1 MLGSTHGTLT
11 TDSRRA
17 RAIACGEHPAQAVHG
32 RPAGA
37 GDLDV
42 SGRPLYAAVPD
53 LDRFFRPES
62 VAVVGASDTEGRPNT
77 GITRQLLAWSER
89 VGARLH
95 PVHPTRESVF
105 GIPCAPSVAA
115 LPEQVDLAVLL
126 LSDPL
131 PVIGELAEAKVKFA
145 VAFASGFAETGA
157 EGAAAQER
165 LAAAVARADGLRL
178 LGPNTNLNA
187 FERFREDLDGPAI
200 ALITQSGHQGRPLFS
215 LQELGIR
222 LSHWAPT
229 GNEADLET
237 ADFISYFAERPE
249 VGAIA
254 AYVEGL
260 KDGRAFLLAADRAAR
275 RGVPVVAVKVG
286 RTETGAR
293 TAASHTGKLTGADAV
308 VDAAMRQYGVIR
320 VDGLDELQDTAT
332 LLARARR
339 HRVPDSSASAPSAPA
354 SSAPGSAMS
363 SPAASSPAVSRP
375 ALPRPEGVVVYS
387 ISGGTGAHF
396 ADLAT
401 EAGLPLPTLSEAKQ
415 AELHQWIPDYL
426 SVANP
431 VDNGGHPVGDW
442 RGPRILDA
450 ILDDPAVGVLICPI
464 TGPFPPMSD
473 KLAQDLVAAAERT
486 DKLVCVVWG
495 SPVGTEAAYRETLL
509 GSSRVATFRTF
520 ANCITAVRAHLD
532 HTRFTAA
539 YRSPFDEAPRS
550 PSPSFRKAQALMRPG
565 QQLSE
570 HAAKQLLRAYGIR
583 VPREQ
588 LVTSAAAAVRA
599 ASLVGYPVV
608 MKASGASIAH
618 KTELGLVKIGLTSAS
633 QIRDAYRELTDI
645 ARYEDVSLDG
655 VLVCQMVERGVE
667 MVVGVTHD
675 DLFGPTVT
683 VGLGG
688 VLVEVLR
695 DSAVRVPP
703 FGEDQAHAMLAEL
716 RGRALLGGVR
726 GAPPADVDALVE
738 VVLRVQRMALELGDQ
753 IAELDINPL
762 MVLPR
767 GQGAVALDA
776 LAACR

>member
-1 MLGSTHGTLT
+1 MLGSTHGTFT
-11 TDSRRA
+11 TGLRA
-17 RAIACGEHPAQAVHG
+17 RVVACGEAPPVVVHG
-32 RPAGA
+32 VTAAP

-42 SGRPLYAAVPD
+42 SGRPLHAPVPD

-62 VAVVGASDTEGRPNT
+62 VAVIGASDAEGRPNT
-77 GITRQLLAWSER
+77 GITRQLLAWAER
-89 VGARLH
+89 VGARLV
-95 PVHPTRESVF
+95 PVHPTRTTVF
-105 GIPCAPSVAA
+105 GIDCVPSVGA
-115 LPEQVDLAVLL
+115 LAEPVDLAVLL
-126 LSDPL
+126 VADPL
-131 PVIGELAEAKVKFA
+131 PVIEELAGTKVKFA
-145 VAFASGFAETGA
+145 VAFASGFAETGEA
-157 EGAAAQER
+157 GAAAQER
-165 LAAAVARADGLRL
+165 LAAAVRRSGLRL

-187 FERFREDLDGPAI
+187 FERFRDDLEGPAV
-200 ALITQSGHQGRPLFS
+200 ALITQSGHQGRPVFT
-215 LQELGIR
+215 LQELGVR

-237 ADFISYFAERPE
+237 ADFLSYFAGRPE

-254 AYVEGL
+254 CYVEGL
-260 KDGRAFLLAADRAAR
+260 KDGRSFLLAADRAAR
-275 RGVPVVAVKVG
+275 QGVPVVAVKVG

-293 TAASHTGKLTGADAV
+293 TAASHTGKLTGADRV

-320 VDGLDELQDTAT
+320 VDGLDQLQDTSA

-339 HRVPDSSASAPSAPA
+339 PLAD
-354 SSAPGSAMS
+354 
-363 SPAASSPAVSRP
+363 
-375 ALPRPEGVVVYS
+375 GVVVYS

-401 EAGLPLPTLSEAKQ
+401 AAGLELPTLGRAKQ
-415 AELHQWIPDYL
+415 DELHQWIPEYL
-426 SVANP
+426 NVANP

-442 RGPRILDA
+442 RGRKIIDA
-450 ILDDPAVGVLICPI
+450 ILADPSVGVLVCPI

-473 KLAQDLVAAAERT
+473 KLAQDLVDAAEAT

-520 ANCITAVRAHLD
+520 SNCIGAVKAYLD
-532 HTRFTAA
+532 HHRFTAA
-539 YRSPFDEAPRS
+539 YRSPFDEAPRT
-550 PSPSFRKAQALMRPG
+550 PSPSLRKAQALMRPG
-565 QQLSE
+565 RRLSE

-599 ASLVGYPVV
+599 AGLVGYPVV
-608 MKASGASIAH
+608 MKASGAQLAH
-618 KTELGLVKIGLTSAS
+618 KTELGLVKTGLTSAS
-633 QIRDAYRELTDI
+633 QIRDTYRELTDI
-645 ARYEDVSLDG
+645 ARYESVDLDG
-655 VLVCQMVERGVE
+655 ILVCQMVGRGVE

-675 DLFGPTVT
+675 ELFGPTVT

-688 VLVEVLR
+688 VLVEVLN
-695 DSAVRVPP
+695 DTAVRVPP
-703 FGEDQAHAMLAEL
+703 FGEREARSMLDEL
-716 RGRALLGGVR
+716 RGRALLDGVR

-738 VVLRVQRMALELGDQ
+738 VVLRVQRMALELDGDL
-753 IAELDINPL
+753 AELDINPL

-776 LAACR
+776 LAVCR

>member
-17 RAIACGEHPAQAVHG
+17 RVIACGEQPSPVVHG
-32 RPAGA
+32 RPAEA
-37 GDLDV
+37 DDLDV
-42 SGRPLYAAVPD
+42 SGRPLYAGVPD
-53 LDRFFRPES
+53 LDRFFRPGS
-62 VAVVGASDTEGRPNT
+62 VAVIGASDTEGRPNT
-77 GITRQLLAWSER
+77 GITRQLLTWAER

-95 PVHPTRESVF
+95 PVHPTRQSVF
-105 GIPCAPSVAA
+105 GIPCSPSVAD
-115 LPEQVDLAVLL
+115 LSEPVDLAVLL
-126 LSDPL
+126 VADPL
-131 PVIGELAEAKVKFA
+131 PVIEQLAEAKVKFA
-145 VAFASGFAETGA
+145 VAFASGFAETGEA
-157 EGAAAQER
+157 GAAAQAR
-165 LAAAVARADGLRL
+165 LAAAVGRSGLRL

-187 FERFREDLDGPAI
+187 FEKFREDLDGPAI
-200 ALITQSGHQGRPLFS
+200 ALITQSGHQGRPVFTM
-215 LQELGIR
+215 QELGVR

-254 AYVEGL
+254 CYIEGL
-260 KDGRAFLLAADRAAR
+260 KDGRSFLLAADRAAR

-320 VDGLDELQDTAT
+320 VDGLDELQDTAA
-332 LLARARR
+332 LLARAR
-339 HRVPDSSASAPSAPA
+339 APQAD
-354 SSAPGSAMS
+354 
-363 SPAASSPAVSRP
+363 
-375 ALPRPEGVVVYS
+375 GVVVYA

-396 ADLAT
+396 ADLAS
-401 EAGLPLPTLSEAKQ
+401 EAGLHLPALSDTKQ
-415 AELHQWIPDYL
+415 AELHQWIPEYL
-426 SVANP
+426 NVTNP

-442 RGPRILDA
+442 RGRKIIDA
-450 ILDDPAVGVLICPI
+450 ILADPAVGVLICPI

-473 KLAQDLVAAAERT
+473 KLAQDLVDAAEET

-532 HTRFTAA
+532 HARFTAS
-539 YRSPFDEAPRS
+539 YRSPFDEAPRT

-608 MKASGASIAH
+608 MKASGAQIAH

-633 QIRDAYRELTDI
+633 QVRDAYRELTDI
-645 ARYEDVSLDG
+645 ARYEGISLDG

-667 MVVGVTHD
+667 LVVGVTHD
-675 DLFGPTVT
+675 QLFGPTVT

-695 DSAVRVPP
+695 DVAVRVPP
-703 FGEDQAHAMLAEL
+703 FGEDQARAMLGEL
-716 RGRALLGGVR
+716 RGRALLDGVR
-726 GAPPADVDALVE
+726 GGPPVDVDALVE
-738 VVLRVQRMALELGDQ
+738 VVIRVQRMALELGDDL
-753 IAELDINPL
+753 AELDINPL

-776 LAACR
+776 LAVCR

>member
-17 RAIACGEHPAQAVHG
+17 RVIACGEQPSPVVHG
-32 RPAGA
+32 RPADVD
-37 GDLDV
+37 DLDV
-42 SGRPLYAAVPD
+42 SGRPLYADAPD

-62 VAVVGASDTEGRPNT
+62 VAVVGASDAEDRPNT
-77 GITRQLLAWSER
+77 GITRQLIAWAER

-95 PVHPTRESVF
+95 PVHPTRQSVF
-105 GIPCAPSVAA
+105 GIPCSPSLAD

-126 LSDPL
+126 VGDPL

-157 EGAAAQER
+157 EGAAAQAH
-165 LAAAVARADGLRL
+165 LAAAVRHAGLRL

-187 FERFREDLDGPAI
+187 FEKFRDDLDGPAI
-200 ALITQSGHQGRPLFS
+200 ALITQSGHQGRPVFAM
-215 LQELGIR
+215 QELGVR

-237 ADFISYFAERPE
+237 ADFISYFSEQPE
-249 VGAIA
+249 IGAIA
-254 AYVEGL
+254 CYVEGL
-260 KDGRAFLLAADRAAR
+260 KDGRSFLLAADRAAR

-293 TAASHTGKLTGADAV
+293 TAASHTGKLTGADTV

-320 VDGLDELQDTAT
+320 VDGLDELQDTAA
-332 LLARARR
+332 LLARAR
-339 HRVPDSSASAPSAPA
+339 APRA
-354 SSAPGSAMS
+354 
-363 SPAASSPAVSRP
+363 
-375 ALPRPEGVVVYS
+375 EGVVVYS

-401 EAGLPLPTLSEAKQ
+401 AAGLPLPNLSAPKQ
-415 AELHQWIPDYL
+415 AELHQWIPEYL
-426 SVANP
+426 SVTNP

-442 RGPRILDA
+442 RGRKIIDA
-450 ILDDPAVGVLICPI
+450 ILADPEVGVLICPI

-473 KLAQDLVAAAERT
+473 KLAQDLVDAAEQT

-509 GSSRVATFRTF
+509 GSSKVATFRTF
-520 ANCITAVRAHLD
+520 ANCITAVRAYLD
-532 HTRFTAA
+532 HYRFVAS
-539 YRSPFDEAPRS
+539 YRSPFDEAPRT
-550 PSPSFRKAQALMRPG
+550 PSPSFRKTQALMRPG

-608 MKASGASIAH
+608 MKASGAQIAH

-633 QIRDAYRELTDI
+633 QVRDAYRELTDI
-645 ARYEDVSLDG
+645 ARYEGISLDG

-675 DLFGPTVT
+675 QLFGPTVT

-695 DSAVRVPP
+695 DAAVRVPP
-703 FGEDQAHAMLAEL
+703 FGEDQARGMLGEL
-716 RGRALLGGVR
+716 RGRALLEGVR
-726 GAPPADVDALVE
+726 GGPPVDVDALVE
-738 VVLRVQRMALELGDQ
+738 VVMRVQRMALELGDD

-776 LAACR
+776 LVVCR

>member
-11 TDSRRA
+11 TDSRRT
-17 RAIACGEHPAQAVHG
+17 RVIACGEQPGPAVHG
-32 RPAGA
+32 RPAEA
-37 GDLDV
+37 DDLDV
-42 SGRPLYAAVPD
+42 SGRPLYADVPD
-53 LDRFFRPES
+53 LDRFFRPAS

-77 GITRQLLAWSER
+77 GVTRQLVGWAER

-105 GIPCAPSVAA
+105 GLPCAASVTD

-126 LSDPL
+126 VADPL
-131 PVIGELAEAKVKFA
+131 PVIEQLAETKVKFA
-145 VAFASGFAETGA
+145 VVFASGFAETGQ

-165 LAAAVARADGLRL
+165 LAAAVERSGIRL

-187 FERFREDLDGPAI
+187 FERFRDDLTGPAI
-200 ALITQSGHQGRPLFS
+200 ALITQSGHQGRPVFA
-215 LQELGIR
+215 LQELGVR

-237 ADFISYFAERPE
+237 ADFLSYFAERPE

-254 AYVEGL
+254 CYVEGL
-260 KDGRAFLLAADRAAR
+260 KDGRSFLLAADRAAR

-293 TAASHTGKLTGADAV
+293 TAASHTGKLTGADEV

-320 VDGLDELQDTAT
+320 VDGLDELQDTAA
-332 LLARARR
+332 LLARAR
-339 HRVPDSSASAPSAPA
+339 APQ
-354 SSAPGSAMS
+354 APG
-363 SPAASSPAVSRP
+363 
-375 ALPRPEGVVVYS
+375 VVIYS
-387 ISGGTGAHF
+387 ISGGTGAHA

-401 EAGLPLPTLSEAKQ
+401 AAGLDLPALSSARQ
-415 AELHQWIPDYL
+415 AELHQWIPEYL

-431 VDNGGHPVGDW
+431 VDNGGHPVGDE
-442 RGPRILDA
+442 RGRKIIDA
-450 ILDDPAVGVLICPI
+450 ILADPQVGVLICPV
-464 TGPFPPMSD
+464 TGPFPPLSD
-473 KLAQDLVAAAERT
+473 RLVRDLVDAAEHT

-495 SPVGTEAAYRETLL
+495 SPVGTEAAYREVLL
-509 GSSRVATFRTF
+509 GSSRVATFRTLG
-520 ANCITAVRAHLD
+520 NCISAVRAHLD
-532 HTRFTAA
+532 HHRFVTG
-539 YRSPFDEAPRS
+539 YRSPFDQAPRT
-550 PSPSFRKAQALMRPG
+550 PSPSYRKAQLLMRPG

-599 ASLVGYPVV
+599 AGLVGYPVV
-608 MKASGASIAH
+608 MKASGAQIAH

-633 QIRDAYRELTDI
+633 QVRDAYRELTDI
-645 ARYEDVSLDG
+645 ARYEGVALDG

-695 DSAVRVPP
+695 DAAVRVPP
-703 FGEDQAHAMLAEL
+703 FGEDQARAMLGDL
-716 RGRALLGGVR
+716 RGRALLDGVR
-726 GAPPADVDALVE
+726 GRPPADVDALVE
-738 VVLRVQRMALELGDQ
+738 VVLRVQRMALELGDDL
-753 IAELDINPL
+753 AELDINPL
-762 MVLPR
+762 VVLPL

-776 LAACR
+776 LAVCR

>member
-1 MLGSTHGTLT
+1 MLGSTYGTLT

-17 RAIACGEHPAQAVHG
+17 RVIACGEQPGPAVHG
-32 RPAGA
+32 TAGA
-37 GDLDV
+37 DDRDV
-42 SGRPLYAAVPD
+42 SGRPLSADVPD

-62 VAVVGASDTEGRPNT
+62 VAVVGASDAEGRPNT
-77 GITRQLLAWSER
+77 GITRQLMSWAER
-89 VGARLH
+89 VGARIH
-95 PVHPTRESVF
+95 PVHPTRTTVF
-105 GIPCAPSVAA
+105 GLPCSRTVAE
-115 LPEQVDLAVLL
+115 LPEDVDLAVLL
-126 LSDPL
+126 VADPI
-131 PVIGELAEAKVKFA
+131 PVVEQLADTKVKFA
-145 VAFASGFAETGA
+145 VAFASGFAETGEA
-157 EGAAAQER
+157 GADAQQR
-165 LAAAVARADGLRL
+165 LAEAVDRSGLRL

-187 FERFREDLDGPAI
+187 FERFRDDLDGPAI
-200 ALITQSGHQGRPLFS
+200 ALITQSGHQGRPVFT

-260 KDGRAFLLAADRAAR
+260 KDGRSFLLAADRAAR
-275 RGVPVVAVKVG
+275 AGVPVVAVKVG

-293 TAASHTGKLTGADAV
+293 TAASHTGKLTGADTV
-308 VDAAMRQYGVIR
+308 VDAAMRQFGVIR
-320 VDGLDELQDTAT
+320 VDGLDELQDTAA
-332 LLARARR
+332 LLARAR
-339 HRVPDSSASAPSAPA
+339 P
-354 SSAPGSAMS
+354 
-363 SPAASSPAVSRP
+363 
-375 ALPRPEGVVVYS
+375 PRADGVVVYS

-396 ADLAT
+396 SDLAT
-401 EAGLPLPTLSEAKQ
+401 AGGLDLPVLSEARQ
-415 AELHQWIPDYL
+415 TELHQWIPEYL
-426 SVANP
+426 NVSNP

-442 RGPRILDA
+442 RGRKIIDA
-450 ILDDPAVGVLICPI
+450 ILADPSVGVLICPI

-473 KLAQDLVAAAERT
+473 KLAQDLVDAAEQT

-495 SPVGTEAAYRETLL
+495 SPLGTEEAYRTTLL

-520 ANCITAVRAHLD
+520 ANCVTAVRAHLE
-532 HTRFTAA
+532 HHRFTAS
-539 YRSPFDEAPRS
+539 YRSPFEEAPRT

-565 QQLSE
+565 KQLSE

-599 ASLVGYPVV
+599 ASQVGYPVV
-608 MKASGASIAH
+608 MKASAPQLAH
-618 KTELGLVKIGLTSAS
+618 KSELGLVKVGLTSAS
-633 QIRDAYRELTDI
+633 QVRDAYRDLTDI
-645 ARYEDVSLDG
+645 ARYEGIDLDG
-655 VLVCQMVERGVE
+655 VLVCQMVERGIE

-688 VLVEVLR
+688 VLVEVLK
-695 DSAVRVPP
+695 DTAVRVPP
-703 FGEDQAHAMLAEL
+703 FGEDQA
-716 RGRALLGGVR
+716 RALLGELRGHALLDGVR

-738 VVLRVQRMALELGDQ
+738 VILRVQRMALELHGDL
-753 IAELDINPL
+753 AELDVNPL

-776 LAACR
+776 LAVCR

>member
-17 RAIACGEHPAQAVHG
+17 RVIACGEPRPAVHG
-32 RPAGA
+32 RAA
-37 GDLDV
+37 DVDELDV
-42 SGRPLYAAVPD
+42 SGRPLHRDVPD
-53 LDRFFRPES
+53 LDRFFRPGS
-62 VAVVGASDTEGRPNT
+62 LAVIGASDAEGRPNT
-77 GITRQLLAWSER
+77 GITRQLLAWAER
-89 VGARLH
+89 VGARVH
-95 PVHPTRESVF
+95 PVHPSRPAVF
-105 GIPCAPSVAA
+105 GVPCVPCVAD

-126 LSDPL
+126 VADPL
-131 PVIGELAEAKVKFA
+131 PVIEELAEAKVRFA
-145 VAFASGFAETGA
+145 VAFASGFAETGE
-157 EGAAAQER
+157 EGARAQAR
-165 LAAAVARADGLRL
+165 LAAAARRSGLRL

-187 FERFREDLDGPAI
+187 FERFRDDLDGPAI
-200 ALITQSGHQGRPLFS
+200 ALITQSGHQGRPVFA

-275 RGVPVVAVKVG
+275 RKVPVVAVKVG
-286 RTETGAR
+286 RTEAGAR
-293 TAASHTGKLTGADAV
+293 TAASHTGKLTGADDV

-320 VDGLDELQDTAT
+320 VDGLDELQDTAA
-332 LLARARR
+332 LLARAR
-339 HRVPDSSASAPSAPA
+339 P
-354 SSAPGSAMS
+354 
-363 SPAASSPAVSRP
+363 
-375 ALPRPEGVVVYS
+375 PRADGVVVYS
-387 ISGGTGAHF
+387 ISGGTGAHV

-401 EAGLPLPTLSEAKQ
+401 GAGLTLPVLSEGRQ
-415 AELHQWIPDYL
+415 AELHRWIPEYL
-426 SVANP
+426 NVANP
-431 VDNGGHPVGDW
+431 VDNGGHPVGDE
-442 RGPRILDA
+442 RGRKIIDA
-450 ILDDPAVGVLICPI
+450 ILDDPEVGVLICPV
-464 TGPFPPMSD
+464 TGPFPPLSD
-473 KLAQDLVAAAERT
+473 KLVKDLVDAAEHS

-495 SPVGTEAAYRETLL
+495 SPVGTEPAYREVLL
-509 GSSRVATFRTF
+509 GSSRVATFRTVG
-520 ANCITAVRAHLD
+520 NCLTAVRAYLD
-532 HTRFTAA
+532 HHRFVHA
-539 YRSPFDEAPRS
+539 YRSPFDEAPRT
-550 PSPSFRKAQALMRPG
+550 PSPSFRKARMLMRPG

-599 ASLVGYPVV
+599 AGQVGYPVV
-608 MKASGASIAH
+608 MKASGAQIAH

-633 QIRDAYRELTDI
+633 QVRDAYRELTDI
-645 ARYEDVSLDG
+645 ARYEGVSLDG

-675 DLFGPTVT
+675 ELFGPTVT

-695 DSAVRVPP
+695 DAAVRVPP
-703 FGEDQAHAMLAEL
+703 FGEDQARDMLAEL
-716 RGRALLGGVR
+716 RGRALLDGVR
-726 GAPPADVDALVE
+726 GRPPADLDALVE
-738 VVLRVQRMALELGDQ
+738 VVLRVQRMALELGDEL
-753 IAELDINPL
+753 AELDINPL
-762 MVLPR
+762 VVLPR

-776 LAACR
+776 LAVCR

>member
-11 TDSRRA
+11 SDLRA
-17 RAIACGEHPAQAVHG
+17 RVVACGEHPRDAVHDS
-32 RPAGA
+32 ASVTASA
-37 GDLDV
+37 GDRDV
-42 SGRPLYAAVPD
+42 SGRPLYAPVPD
-53 LDRFFRPES
+53 LDRFFRPSS
-62 VAVVGASDTEGRPNT
+62 VAVVGASDAEGRPNT
-77 GITRQLLAWSER
+77 GITRRLIAWAER
-89 VGARLH
+89 MGTRLY
-95 PVHPTRESVF
+95 PVHPTRREVF
-105 GIPCAPSVAA
+105 GLPCVPRVGD
-115 LPEQVDLAVLL
+115 LPEPVDLAALL
-126 LSDPL
+126 VGDPL
-131 PVIGELAEAKVKFA
+131 PLIGELAEAKVRFA
-145 VAFASGFAETGA
+145 VAFASGYAETGD
-157 EGAAAQER
+157 EGAAAQVR
-165 LAAAVARADGLRL
+165 LAAAVERAGIRL

-187 FERFREDLDGPAI
+187 FEEFRDDLEGPAI
-200 ALITQSGHQGRPLFS
+200 ALITQSGHQGRPVFT

-254 AYVEGL
+254 CYVEGL
-260 KDGRAFLLAADRAAR
+260 KDGRSFLLAADRAAR
-275 RGVPVVAVKVG
+275 RGIPVVAVKVG

-293 TAASHTGKLTGADAV
+293 TAASHTGKLTGADQV

-320 VDGLDELQDTAT
+320 VDGLDELQDTSA
-332 LLARARR
+332 LLARARK
-339 HRVPDSSASAPSAPA
+339 PLAD
-354 SSAPGSAMS
+354 
-363 SPAASSPAVSRP
+363 
-375 ALPRPEGVVVYS
+375 GVAVYS

-401 EAGLPLPTLSEAKQ
+401 AAGLRLPRLSAAKQ
-415 AELHQWIPDYL
+415 SELHQWIPEYL
-426 SVANP
+426 HVANP

-442 RGPRILDA
+442 RGRKIIDA
-450 ILDDPAVGVLICPI
+450 ILADPDVGVLICPI

-473 KLAQDLVAAAERT
+473 RLARDLVDAAEET
-486 DKLVCVVWG
+486 EKLVCVVWG

-520 ANCITAVRAHLD
+520 ANCVTAVGAYLD
-532 HTRFTAA
+532 HHRFTTG
-539 YRSPFDEAPRS
+539 YRSPFDEAPRT
-550 PSPSFRKAQALMRPG
+550 PSPSFRKAGALMKPG
-565 QQLSE
+565 SRLSE

-599 ASLVGYPVV
+599 AGQVGYPVV
-608 MKASGASIAH
+608 MKASGSSLAH

-633 QIRDAYRELTDI
+633 QVRDAYRELTDI
-645 ARYEDVSLDG
+645 ARYEGGDLDG
-655 VLVCQMVERGVE
+655 ILVCQMVEQGVE
-667 MVVGVTHD
+667 MVVGVSRD

-695 DSAVRVPP
+695 DTAVRVPP
-703 FGEDQAHAMLAEL
+703 FGEGQARAMLAEL
-716 RGRALLGGVR
+716 RGRALLDGVR
-726 GAPPADVDALVE
+726 GGPPMDVDALVE
-738 VVLRVQRMALELGDQ
+738 VVLRVQRMALELGDDLS
-753 IAELDINPL
+753 ELDINPL

-776 LAACR
+776 LAVCR

>member
-17 RAIACGEHPAQAVHG
+17 RAIACGEHPSPVVHG
-32 RPAGA
+32 RPAA
-37 GDLDV
+37 TDDLDV
-42 SGRPLYAAVPD
+42 SGRPLYADVPD
-53 LDRFFRPES
+53 LDRFFRPGS
-62 VAVVGASDTEGRPNT
+62 VAVVGASDAEGRPNT
-77 GITRQLLAWSER
+77 GITRQLLTWAER

-95 PVHPTRESVF
+95 PVHPTRQSVF
-105 GIPCAPSVAA
+105 GIPCSPSVAD

-126 LSDPL
+126 VSDPL
-131 PVIGELAEAKVKFA
+131 PVIEQLAETKVKFA

-165 LAAAVARADGLRL
+165 LAAAVARSGLRL

-187 FERFREDLDGPAI
+187 FERFRDDLDGPAI
-200 ALITQSGHQGRPLFS
+200 ALITQSGHQGRPVFA

-237 ADFISYFAERPE
+237 ADFISYFAEQPE

-260 KDGRAFLLAADRAAR
+260 KDGRSFLLAADRAAR

-308 VDAAMRQYGVIR
+308 VDAAMRQFGVIR
-320 VDGLDELQDTAT
+320 VDGLDELQDTAA

-339 HRVPDSSASAPSAPA
+339 RPDTE
-354 SSAPGSAMS
+354 GG
-363 SPAASSPAVSRP
+363 RP
-375 ALPRPEGVVVYS
+375 RTAGGVVVYS

-396 ADLAT
+396 ADLAA
-401 EAGLPLPTLSEAKQ
+401 EAGLHLPVLSEARQ
-415 AELHQWIPDYL
+415 AELHQWIPEYL
-426 SVANP
+426 NVANP

-442 RGPRILDA
+442 RGRKIIDA
-450 ILDDPAVGVLICPI
+450 ILDDPDVGVLICPI

-473 KLAQDLVAAAERT
+473 KLAQDLVDAAEQT

-495 SPVGTEAAYRETLL
+495 SPVGTEPAYRQTLL

-532 HTRFTAA
+532 HQRFTTA
-539 YRSPFDEAPRS
+539 YHSPFDEAPRS
-550 PSPSFRKAQALMRPG
+550 PSPSYRKAQALMRPG

-608 MKASGASIAH
+608 MKASGARIAH

-633 QIRDAYRELTDI
+633 QVRDAYRELTDI
-645 ARYEDVSLDG
+645 ARYEGISLDG

-675 DLFGPTVT
+675 RLFGPTVT

-703 FGEDQAHAMLAEL
+703 FGEDQARAMLTEL
-716 RGRALLGGVR
+716 RGRTLLDGVR

-738 VVLRVQRMALELGDQ
+738 VVLRVQRMALELGDDL
-753 IAELDINPL
+753 AELDINPL

-776 LAACR
+776 LAVCR

>member
-32 RPAGA
+32 RPAEA

-42 SGRPLYAAVPD
+42 SGRPLYADVPD

-105 GIPCAPSVAA
+105 GIPCAPSVAD

-126 LSDPL
+126 VSDPL
-131 PVIGELAEAKVKFA
+131 PLIDELAEAKVKFA

-187 FERFREDLDGPAI
+187 FERFRDDLDGPAI
-200 ALITQSGHQGRPLFS
+200 ALITQSGHQGRPVFS

-308 VDAAMRQYGVIR
+308 VDAAMRQFGVIR

-339 HRVPDSSASAPSAPA
+339 PRTPYSTT
-354 SSAPGSAMS
+354 PG
-363 SPAASSPAVSRP
+363 PAA
-375 ALPRPEGVVVYS
+375 PRAEGVVVYS

-415 AELHQWIPDYL
+415 AELHQWIPGYL
-426 SVANP
+426 NVANP

-532 HTRFTAA
+532 HTRFTSA

-550 PSPSFRKAQALMRPG
+550 PSPSFRKAKALMRPG

-608 MKASGASIAH
+608 MKASGARIAH
-618 KTELGLVKIGLTSAS
+618 KTELGLVKVGLTSAS
-633 QIRDAYRELTDI
+633 QIRDAYRDLTDI

-703 FGEDQAHAMLAEL
+703 FAEDQAHAMLAEL
-716 RGRALLGGVR
+716 RGRALLDGVR

-738 VVLRVQRMALELGDQ
+738 VVLRVQRMALELGDE

-776 LAACR
+776 LAVCR

>member
-11 TDSRRA
+11 TDFRA
-17 RAIACGEHPAQAVHG
+17 RVEACGETPRTAVHSSAA
-32 RPAGA
+32 PSAEDA
-37 GDLDV
+37 VALDV
-42 SGRPLYAAVPD
+42 SGRPLHSDVPD

-62 VAVVGASDTEGRPNT
+62 VAVVGASDAEGRPNT
-77 GITRQLLAWSER
+77 GITRRLVAWAER

-95 PVHPTRESVF
+95 PVHPTRTTVF
-105 GIPCAPSVAA
+105 GLPCHASVAD

-126 LSDPL
+126 VADPV
-131 PVIGELAEAKVKFA
+131 PVIEELADTKVKFA
-145 VAFASGFAETGA
+145 VAFASGFAETGDA
-157 EGAAAQER
+157 GAAAQDR
-165 LAAAVARADGLRL
+165 LAAAVRRSGVRL

-187 FERFREDLDGPAI
+187 FEEFRQDLDGPAI
-200 ALITQSGHQGRPLFS
+200 ALITQSGHQGRPVYT

-237 ADFISYFAERPE
+237 SDFISYFAEQPE

-254 AYVEGL
+254 CYVEGL
-260 KDGRAFLLAADRAAR
+260 KDGRSFLLAADRAAR
-275 RGVPVVAVKVG
+275 AGVPVVAVKVG

-293 TAASHTGKLTGADAV
+293 TAASHTGKLTGADTV
-308 VDAAMRQYGVIR
+308 VDAAMRQFGVIR
-320 VDGLDELQDTAT
+320 VDGLDELQDTAA

-339 HRVPDSSASAPSAPA
+339 PQAD
-354 SSAPGSAMS
+354 
-363 SPAASSPAVSRP
+363 
-375 ALPRPEGVVVYS
+375 GVVVYS

-396 ADLAT
+396 SDLAT
-401 EAGLPLPTLSEAKQ
+401 EAGLTLPTLDPAKQ
-415 AELHQWIPDYL
+415 DELHQWIPEYL
-426 SVANP
+426 NVANP

-442 RGPRILDA
+442 RGRKIIDA
-450 ILDDPAVGVLICPI
+450 ILADPAVGVLICPI

-473 KLAQDLVAAAERT
+473 RLAQDLVDAAEQT
-486 DKLVCVVWG
+486 DKLICVIWG
-495 SPVGTEAAYRETLL
+495 SPVGTEEAYRTTLL

-520 ANCITAVRAHLD
+520 GNCITAVRAYLGH
-532 HTRFTAA
+532 HRFTAA
-539 YRSPFDEAPRS
+539 YRSPFAEAPRT

-599 ASLVGYPVV
+599 AGLVGYPVV
-608 MKASGASIAH
+608 MKASGPQLAH
-618 KTELGLVKIGLTSAS
+618 KTELGLVKVALTSAS

-645 ARYEDVSLDG
+645 ARYEDVPLDG
-655 VLVCQMVERGVE
+655 ILVCQMIERGVE
-667 MVVGVTHD
+667 MVVGVTQD
-675 DLFGPTVT
+675 ALFGPTVT

-688 VLVEVLR
+688 VLVEVLH
-695 DSAVRVPP
+695 DAAVRVPP
-703 FGEDQAHAMLAEL
+703 FGEDQARAMLTEL
-716 RGRALLGGVR
+716 RGHALLEGVR

-738 VVLRVQRMALELGDQ
+738 VILRIQRMALELGDDLS
-753 IAELDINPL
+753 ELDINPL

-776 LAACR
+776 LALCR

>member
-17 RAIACGEHPAQAVHG
+17 RVIACGEQPSPVVHG
-32 RPAGA
+32 RPAEVD
-37 GDLDV
+37 DLDV
-42 SGRPLYAAVPD
+42 SGRPLYATVPD
-53 LDRFFRPES
+53 LDRFFRPEC
-62 VAVVGASDTEGRPNT
+62 VAVIGASDAEGRPNT
-77 GITRQLLAWSER
+77 GITRQLMAWAER

-95 PVHPTRESVF
+95 PVHPTRRTVF
-105 GIPCAPSVAA
+105 GLPCLPSVSDV
-115 LPEQVDLAVLL
+115 PEQVDLAVLL
-126 LSDPL
+126 VADPL
-131 PVIGELAEAKVKFA
+131 PVIRELTEAKVRFA

-157 EGAAAQER
+157 EGAAAQTR
-165 LAAAVARADGLRL
+165 LAAAVHGSGLRL

-187 FERFREDLDGPAI
+187 FEHFRDDLDGPAV
-200 ALITQSGHQGRPLFS
+200 ALITQSGHQGRPVFAM
-215 LQELGIR
+215 QQLGVR

-237 ADFISYFAERPE
+237 ADFISYFSERPE
-249 VGAIA
+249 IGAIA
-254 AYVEGL
+254 CYVEGL
-260 KDGRAFLLAADRAAR
+260 KDGRSFLLAADRAAR
-275 RGVPVVAVKVG
+275 RKVPVVAVKVG

-320 VDGLDELQDTAT
+320 VDGLDELQDTAA
-332 LLARARR
+332 LLARAR
-339 HRVPDSSASAPSAPA
+339 APRAD
-354 SSAPGSAMS
+354 
-363 SPAASSPAVSRP
+363 
-375 ALPRPEGVVVYS
+375 GVVVYS

-396 ADLAT
+396 ADLASG
-401 EAGLPLPTLSEAKQ
+401 AGLNLPVLSEAKQ
-415 AELHQWIPDYL
+415 AELHTWIPNYL
-426 SVANP
+426 NVANP

-442 RGPRILDA
+442 RGRKIIDA
-450 ILDDPAVGVLICPI
+450 ILADPAVGVLICPI

-473 KLAQDLVAAAERT
+473 KLAQDLVDAAEQT

-532 HTRFTAA
+532 HARFTAA
-539 YRSPFDEAPRS
+539 YRSPFDEAPRT

-570 HAAKQLLRAYGIR
+570 HGAKQLLRAYGIR

-599 ASLVGYPVV
+599 ASQVGYPVV
-608 MKASGASIAH
+608 MKASGAQIAH

-633 QIRDAYRELTDI
+633 QVRDAYRELTDI
-645 ARYEDVSLDG
+645 ARYEGISLDG

-675 DLFGPTVT
+675 QLFGPTVT

-695 DSAVRVPP
+695 DFAVRVPP
-703 FGEDQAHAMLAEL
+703 FGDDQARAMLSEL
-716 RGRALLGGVR
+716 RGRALLDGVR
-726 GAPPADVDALVE
+726 GGPPVDVDALVE
-738 VVLRVQRMALELGDQ
+738 VVIRVQRMALELGDE

-776 LAACR
+776 LVLCR

>member
-17 RAIACGEHPAQAVHG
+17 RVIACGEQPSPVVHG
-32 RPAGA
+32 RPAEVD
-37 GDLDV
+37 DLDV
-42 SGRPLYAAVPD
+42 SGRPLYADAPD
-53 LDRFFRPES
+53 LDRFFRPGS
-62 VAVVGASDTEGRPNT
+62 VAVIGASDAEGRPNT
-77 GITRQLLAWSER
+77 GITRQLIGWAER

-95 PVHPTRESVF
+95 PVHPTRRSVF
-105 GIPCAPSVAA
+105 GLPCLPSVAD
-115 LPEQVDLAVLL
+115 LPEQIDLAVLL
-126 LSDPL
+126 VADPL
-131 PVIGELAEAKVKFA
+131 PVIEELAEAKVRFA
-145 VAFASGFAETGA
+145 VAFASGFAETGD
-157 EGAAAQER
+157 EGAAAQSR
-165 LAAAVARADGLRL
+165 LAAAVRRSGLRL

-187 FERFREDLDGPAI
+187 FEHFRDDLEGPAV
-200 ALITQSGHQGRPLFS
+200 ALITQSGHQGRPVFAM
-215 LQELGIR
+215 QQLGVR

-254 AYVEGL
+254 CYVEGL
-260 KDGRAFLLAADRAAR
+260 KDGRSFLLAADRAAR
-275 RGVPVVAVKVG
+275 RKVPVVVVKVG
-286 RTETGAR
+286 RTETGSR

-308 VDAAMRQYGVIR
+308 VDAAMRQFGVIR
-320 VDGLDELQDTAT
+320 VDGLDELQYTAA
-332 LLARARR
+332 LLARAK
-339 HRVPDSSASAPSAPA
+339 APRAD
-354 SSAPGSAMS
+354 
-363 SPAASSPAVSRP
+363 
-375 ALPRPEGVVVYS
+375 GVVVYS

-396 ADLAT
+396 ADLASA
-401 EAGLPLPTLSEAKQ
+401 AGLDLPVLSDAKQ
-415 AELHQWIPDYL
+415 AELHTWIPEYL
-426 SVANP
+426 NVANP

-442 RGPRILDA
+442 RGRKIIDA
-450 ILDDPAVGVLICPI
+450 ILADPAVGVLICPI

-473 KLAQDLVAAAERT
+473 KLAQDLVDAAEQT

-495 SPVGTEAAYRETLL
+495 SPVGTEDAYRTTLL

-520 ANCITAVRAHLD
+520 ANCITAVRAHLE
-532 HTRFTAA
+532 HARFTDA
-539 YRSPFDEAPRS
+539 YRSPFDEAPRT

-565 QQLSE
+565 RQLSE

-599 ASLVGYPVV
+599 AGQVGYPVV
-608 MKASGASIAH
+608 MKASGAQLAH

-633 QIRDAYRELTDI
+633 QVRDAYRELTDI
-645 ARYEDVSLDG
+645 ARYEGVSLDG

-667 MVVGVTHD
+667 MVVGVSHD
-675 DLFGPTVT
+675 QLFGPTVT

-695 DSAVRVPP
+695 DAAVRVPP
-703 FGEDQAHAMLAEL
+703 FGDDQARAMLRDL
-716 RGRALLGGVR
+716 RGRALLDGVR

-738 VVLRVQRMALELGDQ
+738 VVVRVQRMALELGDE
-753 IAELDINPL
+753 ISELDINPL

-776 LAACR
+776 LVVCR

>member
-17 RAIACGEHPAQAVHG
+17 RVIACGEQPGPAVHG
-32 RPAGA
+32 RPADVD
-37 GDLDV
+37 DLDV
-42 SGRPLYAAVPD
+42 GGRPLYAGVPD

-62 VAVVGASDTEGRPNT
+62 VAVIGASDAEGRPNT
-77 GITRQLLAWSER
+77 GITRQLIAWADR

-95 PVHPTRESVF
+95 PVHPTRTTVF
-105 GIPCAPSVAA
+105 GVPCFPSVPD
-115 LPEQVDLAVLL
+115 LPEQVDLAVVLVA
-126 LSDPL
+126 DPL
-131 PVIGELAEAKVKFA
+131 PVIEQLAEAKVKFA
-145 VAFASGFAETGA
+145 VAFASGFAETGE
-157 EGAAAQER
+157 EGALAQTQ
-165 LAAAVARADGLRL
+165 LAAAVGRSGLRL

-187 FERFREDLDGPAI
+187 FENFREDLDGPAI
-200 ALITQSGHQGRPLFS
+200 ALITQSGHQGRPVFA

-237 ADFISYFAERPE
+237 ADFISYFAELPE

-254 AYVEGL
+254 CYLEGL

-275 RGVPVVAVKVG
+275 RKVPVVAVKVG

-293 TAASHTGKLTGADAV
+293 TAASHTGKLTGADTV
-308 VDAAMRQYGVIR
+308 VDAAMRQYGVLR
-320 VDGLDELQDTAT
+320 VDGLDELQDTAS
-332 LLARARR
+332 LLARAKPP
-339 HRVPDSSASAPSAPA
+339 VAD
-354 SSAPGSAMS
+354 
-363 SPAASSPAVSRP
+363 
-375 ALPRPEGVVVYS
+375 GVVVYS

-396 ADLAT
+396 ADLAS
-401 EAGLPLPTLSEAKQ
+401 EAGLHLPQLSTAKQ
-415 AELHQWIPDYL
+415 GELHEWIPPYL

-442 RGPRILDA
+442 RGRKIIDA
-450 ILDDPAVGVLICPI
+450 ILDDPEVGVLVCPI
-464 TGPFPPMSD
+464 TGPFPPLSD
-473 KLAQDLVAAAERT
+473 KLVEDLVAAAERT

-495 SPVGTEAAYRETLL
+495 SPVGTEPAYRDVLL
-509 GSSRVATFRTF
+509 GSSRVATFRTVG
-520 ANCITAVRAHLD
+520 NCITALRAYFSH
-532 HTRFTAA
+532 HRFVHA
-539 YRSPFDEAPRS
+539 YRSPFDEAPRTL
-550 PSPSFRKAQALMRPG
+550 SPSFRKAQALMRPG

-599 ASLVGYPVV
+599 AGLVGYPVV
-608 MKASGASIAH
+608 MKASGGQIAH
-618 KTELGLVKIGLTSAS
+618 KTELGLVKVGLTSAS
-633 QIRDAYRELTDI
+633 QVRDAYRELTDI
-645 ARYEDVSLDG
+645 ARYEDVTLDG

-667 MVVGVTHD
+667 MVVGVTQD

-695 DSAVRVPP
+695 DVAVRVPP
-703 FGEDQAHAMLAEL
+703 FGEDQAADMLGEL
-716 RGRALLGGVR
+716 RGRPLLDGVR
-726 GAPPADVDALVE
+726 GRPPADLDALVE
-738 VVLRVQRMALELGDQ
+738 VILRVQRMALELGDVLS
-753 IAELDINPL
+753 ELDINPL

-776 LAACR
+776 LAVCR

>member
-11 TDSRRA
+11 TDFRA
-17 RAIACGEHPAQAVHG
+17 RVEACGETPRTAVHSTAA
-32 RPAGA
+32 PSTE
-37 GDLDV
+37 DVVPLDV
-42 SGRPLYAAVPD
+42 SGRPLHSDVPD

-62 VAVVGASDTEGRPNT
+62 VAVIGASDAEGRPNT
-77 GITRQLLAWSER
+77 GITRQLIAWAER
-89 VGARLH
+89 VGARIH
-95 PVHPTRESVF
+95 PVHPTRGTVF
-105 GIPCAPSVAA
+105 GLPCAPCVAD

-126 LSDPL
+126 VADPL
-131 PVIGELAEAKVKFA
+131 PVIEELAETKVKFA
-145 VAFASGFAETGA
+145 AAFASGFAETGD
-157 EGAAAQER
+157 EGAAAQAR
-165 LAAAVARADGLRL
+165 LAAAVGRSGLRL

-187 FERFREDLDGPAI
+187 FERFRDDLDGPAI
-200 ALITQSGHQGRPLFS
+200 ALITQSGHQGRPVYT

-237 ADFISYFAERPE
+237 SDFISYFAEQPE

-254 AYVEGL
+254 CYVEGL
-260 KDGRAFLLAADRAAR
+260 KDGRSFLLAADRAAR
-275 RGVPVVAVKVG
+275 AGVPVVAVKVG

-293 TAASHTGKLTGADAV
+293 MAASHTGKLTGADTV
-308 VDAAMRQYGVIR
+308 VDAAMRQFGVIR
-320 VDGLDELQDTAT
+320 VDGLDELQDTAA
-332 LLARARR
+332 LLARARK
-339 HRVPDSSASAPSAPA
+339 PKA
-354 SSAPGSAMS
+354 
-363 SPAASSPAVSRP
+363 
-375 ALPRPEGVVVYS
+375 EGVVVYS

-396 ADLAT
+396 SDLAT
-401 EAGLPLPTLSEAKQ
+401 EAGLTLPTLSEARQ
-415 AELHQWIPDYL
+415 QELHQWIPDYL
-426 SVANP
+426 NVANP

-442 RGPRILDA
+442 RGRKIIDA
-450 ILDDPAVGVLICPI
+450 ILADPAVGVLICPI

-473 KLAQDLVAAAERT
+473 KLAQDLVDAAEAT
-486 DKLVCVVWG
+486 DKLICVIWG
-495 SPVGTEAAYRETLL
+495 SPVGTEDAYRTTLL

-520 ANCITAVRAHLD
+520 GNCITAVRAYLGH
-532 HTRFTAA
+532 HRFTSA
-539 YRSPFDEAPRS
+539 YRSPFDEAPRT
-550 PSPSFRKAQALMRPG
+550 PSPSYRKAQALMRPG

-599 ASLVGYPVV
+599 AGLVGYPVV
-608 MKASGASIAH
+608 MKASGPQLGH

-645 ARYEDVSLDG
+645 ARYENIPLDG
-655 VLVCQMVERGVE
+655 ILVCQMVERGVE
-667 MVVGVTHD
+667 MVVGVTQD

-688 VLVEVLR
+688 VLVEVLH
-695 DSAVRVPP
+695 DAAVRVPP
-703 FGEDQAHAMLAEL
+703 FGEDQARAMLTEL
-716 RGRALLGGVR
+716 RGHPLLEGVR

-738 VVLRVQRMALELGDQ
+738 VILRVQRMALELGDELS
-753 IAELDINPL
+753 ELDINPL

-776 LAACR
+776 LAICH

>member
-11 TDSRRA
+11 TGSRRA
-17 RAIACGEHPAQAVHG
+17 RVVACGETPGPAVHG
-32 RPAGA
+32 RPDQAD
-37 GDLDV
+37 DLDV
-42 SGRPLYAAVPD
+42 SGRPLYADVPD

-62 VAVVGASDTEGRPNT
+62 VAVIGASDAEGRPNT
-77 GITRQLLAWSER
+77 GVTRQLVSWAER

-95 PVHPTRESVF
+95 PVHPTRASVF
-105 GIPCAPSVAA
+105 GLPCAASVAD
-115 LPEQVDLAVLL
+115 LPDQVDLAVLL
-126 LSDPL
+126 VSDPL
-131 PVIGELAEAKVKFA
+131 PVIEQLAETKVKFA
-145 VAFASGFAETGA
+145 VVFASGFAETGE

-165 LAAAVARADGLRL
+165 LAAAVERSGMRL

-187 FERFREDLDGPAI
+187 FERFRDDLTGPAI
-200 ALITQSGHQGRPLFS
+200 ALITQSGHQGRPVFA
-215 LQELGIR
+215 LQELGVR

-237 ADFISYFAERPE
+237 ADFLSYFAERPE

-254 AYVEGL
+254 CYVEGL
-260 KDGRAFLLAADRAAR
+260 KDGRSFLLAADRAAR

-286 RTETGAR
+286 RTEAGAR
-293 TAASHTGKLTGADAV
+293 TAASHTGKLTGADEV

-320 VDGLDELQDTAT
+320 VDGLDELQDTAA
-332 LLARARR
+332 LLARAR
-339 HRVPDSSASAPSAPA
+339 P
-354 SSAPGSAMS
+354 
-363 SPAASSPAVSRP
+363 
-375 ALPRPEGVVVYS
+375 PRATGVAIYS
-387 ISGGTGAHF
+387 ISGGTGAHA

-401 EAGLPLPTLSEAKQ
+401 AAGLHLPALSSAKQ
-415 AELHQWIPDYL
+415 AELHQWIPAYL
-426 SVANP
+426 NVANP

-442 RGPRILDA
+442 RGRKIIDA
-450 ILDDPAVGVLICPI
+450 ILDDPAVGVLICPV
-464 TGPFPPMSD
+464 TGPFPPLSD
-473 KLAQDLVAAAERT
+473 RLVQDLVDAAERT

-495 SPVGTEAAYRETLL
+495 SPVGTEPAYREVLL
-509 GSSRVATFRTF
+509 GSSRVATFRTL
-520 ANCITAVRAHLD
+520 ANCLSAVRAHLD
-532 HTRFTAA
+532 HHRFVTG
-539 YRSPFDEAPRS
+539 YRSPFDQAPRT
-550 PSPSFRKAQALMRPG
+550 PSPSYRKAQLLMRPG

-599 ASLVGYPVV
+599 AGLVGYPVV
-608 MKASGASIAH
+608 MKASGAQIAH

-633 QIRDAYRELTDI
+633 QVRDAYRELTDI
-645 ARYEDVSLDG
+645 ARYEGVALDG

-695 DSAVRVPP
+695 DAAVRVPP
-703 FGEDQAHAMLAEL
+703 FGEDQARDMLAEL
-716 RGRALLGGVR
+716 RGRALLEGVR
-726 GAPPADVDALVE
+726 GRPPADVDALVE
-738 VVLRVQRMALELGDQ
+738 VVLRVQRMALELGEDL
-753 IAELDINPL
+753 AELDVNPL
-762 MVLPR
+762 VVLDR

-776 LAACR
+776 LAVCR

>member
-11 TDSRRA
+11 TDFRA
-17 RAIACGEHPAQAVHG
+17 RVEACGESPRTAVHSTAA
-32 RPAGA
+32 PSAEDTVA
-37 GDLDV
+37 VDV
-42 SGRPLYAAVPD
+42 SGRPLHADVPD

-62 VAVVGASDTEGRPNT
+62 VAVVGASDAEGRPNT
-77 GITRQLLAWSER
+77 GITRQLIAWAER
-89 VGARLH
+89 VGARIH
-95 PVHPTRESVF
+95 PVHPTRPTVF
-105 GIPCAPSVAA
+105 GLPCHASVAD

-126 LSDPL
+126 VGDPL
-131 PVIGELAEAKVKFA
+131 PVIEELAETKVKFA
-145 VAFASGFAETGA
+145 VAFASGFAETGDA
-157 EGAAAQER
+157 GAAAQAR
-165 LAAAVARADGLRL
+165 LGAAVQRSGLRL

-187 FERFREDLDGPAI
+187 FEEFRDDLDGPAI
-200 ALITQSGHQGRPLFS
+200 ALITQSGHQGRPVYT

-237 ADFISYFAERPE
+237 SDFISYFAEQPE

-254 AYVEGL
+254 CYVEGL
-260 KDGRAFLLAADRAAR
+260 KDGRSFLLAADRAAR
-275 RGVPVVAVKVG
+275 NGVPVVAVKVG

-293 TAASHTGKLTGADAV
+293 MAASHTGKLTGADTV
-308 VDAAMRQYGVIR
+308 VDAAMRQFGVIR
-320 VDGLDELQDTAT
+320 VDGLDELQDTAA
-332 LLARARR
+332 LLARARK
-339 HRVPDSSASAPSAPA
+339 PQAD
-354 SSAPGSAMS
+354 
-363 SPAASSPAVSRP
+363 
-375 ALPRPEGVVVYS
+375 GVVVYS

-396 ADLAT
+396 SDLAT
-401 EAGLPLPTLSEAKQ
+401 EAGLSLPTLSQAKQ
-415 AELHQWIPDYL
+415 DELHQWIPEFL
-426 SVANP
+426 NVANP

-442 RGPRILDA
+442 RGRKIIDA
-450 ILDDPAVGVLICPI
+450 ILADPSVGVLICPI

-473 KLAQDLVAAAERT
+473 RLAQDLVDAAEAT
-486 DKLVCVVWG
+486 DKLICVVWG
-495 SPVGTEAAYRETLL
+495 SPVGTEDAYRTTLL

-520 ANCITAVRAHLD
+520 GNCITAVRAYLGH
-532 HTRFTAA
+532 HRFTAG
-539 YRSPFDEAPRS
+539 YRSPFEDAPRT
-550 PSPSFRKAQALMRPG
+550 PSPSYRKAQALMRPG

-599 ASLVGYPVV
+599 AGLVGYPVV
-608 MKASGASIAH
+608 MKASGPQLAH

-645 ARYEDVSLDG
+645 ARYENVPLDG
-655 VLVCQMVERGVE
+655 ILVCQMVERGVE
-667 MVVGVTHD
+667 MVVGVTQD

-688 VLVEVLR
+688 VLVEVLH
-695 DSAVRVPP
+695 DAAVRVPP
-703 FGEDQAHAMLAEL
+703 FGEDQARAMLGEL
-716 RGRALLGGVR
+716 RGHALLEGVR

-738 VVLRVQRMALELGDQ
+738 VILRIQRMALELGDELS
-753 IAELDINPL
+753 ELDINPL

-776 LAACR
+776 LAICR

>member
-11 TDSRRA
+11 TDFRA
-17 RAIACGEHPAQAVHG
+17 RVEACGETPRTAVHSTAA
-32 RPAGA
+32 PSAEDTVA
-37 GDLDV
+37 LDV
-42 SGRPLYAAVPD
+42 SGRPLHADAPD

-62 VAVVGASDTEGRPNT
+62 VAVIGASDADGRPNT
-77 GITRQLLAWSER
+77 GITRQLIAWAER

-95 PVHPTRESVF
+95 PVHPTRTTVF
-105 GIPCAPSVAA
+105 GLPCHASVAD

-126 LSDPL
+126 VADPL
-131 PVIGELAEAKVKFA
+131 PVVEQLAEAKVKFA
-145 VAFASGFAETGA
+145 VAFASGFAETGD
-157 EGAAAQER
+157 EGAAAQAR
-165 LAAAVARADGLRL
+165 LGAAVQRSGLRL

-187 FERFREDLDGPAI
+187 FEKFREDLDGPAI
-200 ALITQSGHQGRPLFS
+200 ALITQSGHQGRPVYT

-237 ADFISYFAERPE
+237 SDFISYFAEQPE

-254 AYVEGL
+254 CYVEGL
-260 KDGRAFLLAADRAAR
+260 KDGRQFLLAADRAAR
-275 RGVPVVAVKVG
+275 NGVPVVAVKVG

-293 TAASHTGKLTGADAV
+293 MAASHTGKLTGADTV
-308 VDAAMRQYGVIR
+308 VDAAMRQFGVIR
-320 VDGLDELQDTAT
+320 VDGLDELQDTAA
-332 LLARARR
+332 LLARARK
-339 HRVPDSSASAPSAPA
+339 PLAD
-354 SSAPGSAMS
+354 
-363 SPAASSPAVSRP
+363 
-375 ALPRPEGVVVYS
+375 GVVVYS

-396 ADLAT
+396 SDLAT
-401 EAGLPLPTLSEAKQ
+401 EAGLTLPTLSQAKQ
-415 AELHQWIPDYL
+415 DELHQWIPSYL
-426 SVANP
+426 GVSNP

-442 RGPRILDA
+442 RGRKIIDA
-450 ILDDPAVGVLICPI
+450 ILADPSVGVLICPI

-473 KLAQDLVAAAERT
+473 KLAQDLVDAAEAT
-486 DKLVCVVWG
+486 DKLICVIWG
-495 SPVGTEAAYRETLL
+495 SPVGTEEAYRTTLL

-520 ANCITAVRAHLD
+520 GNCITAVRAYLD
-532 HTRFTAA
+532 HHRFTTA
-539 YRSPFDEAPRS
+539 YRSPFEDAPRTT
-550 PSPSFRKAQALMRPG
+550 SPSFRKAQALMRPG

-599 ASLVGYPVV
+599 AGLVGYPVV
-608 MKASGASIAH
+608 MKASGPQLAH

-645 ARYEDVSLDG
+645 ARYENVPLDG
-655 VLVCQMVERGVE
+655 ILVCQMVERGVE
-667 MVVGVTHD
+667 MVVGVTQD
-675 DLFGPTVT
+675 ELFGPTVT

-688 VLVEVLR
+688 VLVEVLH
-695 DSAVRVPP
+695 DVAVRVPP
-703 FGEDQAHAMLAEL
+703 FGEDQARAMLGEL
-716 RGRALLGGVR
+716 RGHALLEGVR

-738 VVLRVQRMALELGDQ
+738 VILRVQRMALELGDELS
-753 IAELDINPL
+753 ELDINPL

-776 LAACR
+776 LAICR